1 MGWEIISLRIRFAFR
16 ANPAGITHTGA
27 RGCSCTSPS
36 LQALELL
43 LDVLAMSGETYPGF
57 AHAKSAF
64 SFFVQA
70 KKQSSR

>member
-1 MGWEIISLRIRFAFR
+1 M
-16 ANPAGITHTGA
+16 
-27 RGCSCTSPS
+27 SPS

-70 KKQSSR
+70 KKTVFLAKCCGYQDSHVCFRLTGWDCRHTGV